1 MAIRLSRWP
10 GIVVSIETCHPGGPS
25 FIPYGALFSK
35 KSVSDYVVNVQLTSS
50 LRISERE
57 NSQIQ
62 ELAPRGLFENDCVPL
77 KIKSMV
83 NESKCA
89 INKRYVQ

>member
-1 MAIRLSRWP
+1 MWLS
-10 GIVVSIETCHPGGPS
+10 IVVSIETCHPGGPRS
-25 FIPYGALFSK
+25 IPASSKKALFSK
-35 KSVSDYVVNVQLTSS
+35 KYVSDYVVNVQLTSS

-89 INKRYVQ
+89 IDKRYVQ